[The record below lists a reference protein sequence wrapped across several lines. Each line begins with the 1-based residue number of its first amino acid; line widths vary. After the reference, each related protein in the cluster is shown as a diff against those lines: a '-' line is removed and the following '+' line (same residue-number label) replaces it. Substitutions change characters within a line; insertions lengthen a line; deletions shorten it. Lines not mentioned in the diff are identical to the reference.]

1 MPTPDLLIADSSD
14 EFRTA
19 LSDILQNQFQIRSCK
34 TGREALSC
42 ALKKPPQVLLLD
54 LMLPELDG
62 FSLLSALHEAN
73 IFPAVIA
80 VTQLIS
86 DYIICRITQLK
97 VSYLLVKPCDIAS
110 AAQRVLEIGRSQS
123 TEIGRV
129 DPRKRVGNALLD
141 LGVSAKLKGYQYLLE
156 SILMMLD
163 DPDLSITKELYP
175 AVGTLCKTSGML
187 VERSIRS
194 AVDSAWR
201 RRDERGVA
209 EVFPSGQ
216 HGNHCPSF
224 QHRLHQ
230 RRCQSLPRKDPL
242 SGVISK
248 SSGCQ
253 ERAANSARLF

>member
-1 MPTPDLLIADSSD
+1 MSTPDLLIADSSD

-123 TEIGRV
+123 TEVGRV

-141 LGVSAKLKGYQYLLE
+141 LGVSAKLNGT
-156 SILMMLD
+156 SICWS
-163 DPDLSITKELYP
+163 PFS
-175 AVGTLCKTSGML
+175 
-187 VERSIRS
+187 
-194 AVDSAWR
+194 
-201 RRDERGVA
+201 
-209 EVFPSGQ
+209 
-216 HGNHCPSF
+216 
-224 QHRLHQ
+224 
-230 RRCQSLPRKDPL
+230 
-242 SGVISK
+242 
-248 SSGCQ
+248 
-253 ERAANSARLF
+253 